1 MKQLLTLF
9 CVVIV
14 QVLSAQEAHTDE
26 QHDERFELLYG
37 GIIEPHI
44 ISKEFYMPVLGSL
57 SLTYKEKVR
66 ITGFSGYMFSKHMTA
81 PMLGARVG
89 YEVPMGEK
97 SFVEPYVKTEKIFTH
112 HPYTYYAVGF
122 AYGLK
127 LSKYFTPA
135 ISFEY
140 GSEHHEKSVMMGIEI
155 PLNLQFHLK
164 KKRL

>member
-1 MKQLLTLF
+1 MKKIITLI
-9 CVVIV
+9 VVLFIV
-14 QVLSAQEAHTDE
+14 SMSFAQHHEKHGFAVQYGVL
-26 QHDERFELLYG
+26 
-37 GIIEPHI
+37 IEPHFI
-44 ISKEFYMPVLGSL
+44 HKELYLPVGVTTSL
-57 SLTYKEKVR
+57 LYHDAKATLF
-66 ITGFSGYMFSKHMTA
+66 GGYMFSKHMTA